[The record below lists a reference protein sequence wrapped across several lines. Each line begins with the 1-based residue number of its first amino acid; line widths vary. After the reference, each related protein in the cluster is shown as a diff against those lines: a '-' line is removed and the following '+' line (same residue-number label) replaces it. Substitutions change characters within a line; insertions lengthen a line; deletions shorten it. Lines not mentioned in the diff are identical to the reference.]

1 MIIATSTFD
10 DMKVVAFG
18 GFFSALVAAAVLIP
32 KDLDRTSERAKKI
45 RRTVVLVL
53 GLVFLAFVIGFGVES
68 FGAPIV
74 IVKITGDSVTK
85 TRGRLFGSQ
94 SYTFQ
99 NGRSGTLTKSG
110 GTIVVNDSTVVLHL
124 LSRSYGDER
133 TALLHALVSAPESA
147 ASGSVASF
155 DHDIH
160 FVGPDDPPP
169 HSVDGA
175 FSQERYWLDW

>member
-45 RRTVVLVL
+45 RRSVVLVL

-74 IVKITGDSVTK
+74 IVKITPIK
-85 TRGRLFGSQ
+85 P
-94 SYTFQ
+94 
-99 NGRSGTLTKSG
+99 GTML
-110 GTIVVNDSTVVLHL
+110 
-124 LSRSYGDER
+124 
-133 TALLHALVSAPESA
+133 
-147 ASGSVASF
+147 
-155 DHDIH
+155 
-160 FVGPDDPPP
+160 
-169 HSVDGA
+169 
-175 FSQERYWLDW
+175 